1 MQGNGELDL
10 KSLPPDLLPRALELV
25 EQRVAKQE
33 KKRNELEKA
42 LTDPDLYNRPDE
54 FQATMAKFNKEDKV
68 LQNLM
73 TQWEELAALME
84 TTEPT

>member
-1 MQGNGELDL
+1 
-10 KSLPPDLLPRALELV
+10 
-25 EQRVAKQE
+25 
-33 KKRNELEKA
+33 
-42 LTDPDLYNRPDE
+42 
-54 FQATMAKFNKEDKV
+54 MAKFNKEDKV